1 MNLFNVLGFPK
12 LACDGVDILFI
23 DSVIY
28 FVLVDHVFLTLD
40 TIYIIYNSIKELMLT
55 YINFRELFS
64 AKP

>member
-28 FVLVDHVFLTLD
+28 FVLVDHVFLSNIRYHLYHLQFNQGVNAD
-40 TIYIIYNSIKELMLT
+40 IHKL
-55 YINFRELFS
+55 
-64 AKP
+64 